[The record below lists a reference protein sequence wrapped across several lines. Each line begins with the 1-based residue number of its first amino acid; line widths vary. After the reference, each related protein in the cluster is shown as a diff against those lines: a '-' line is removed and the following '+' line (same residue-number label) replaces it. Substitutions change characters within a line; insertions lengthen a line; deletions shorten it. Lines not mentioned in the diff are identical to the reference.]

1 MSSRGGLRAC
11 RVTVKVVA
19 IRDVGSLSNPVVQVL
34 VEDSYFRT
42 SDVKEKAEDGL
53 ITFDQGHSF
62 DVKDEKSAEV
72 RVAVAGKTSMGMRK
86 VLGSIKPLRVADLL
100 ETDPDRT
107 LEPEWYDIV
116 AKEGKKSSVGKVLLH
131 VVAARAPP
139 QQPIKLFIGSWNV
152 GNAPPPDD
160 LSPWLPKGTDHEL
173 IAIGSQECEYQP
185 RSGYATCME
194 DWVAAIKAH
203 FAPHYKVVKGT
214 TRGQMRLV
222 VLVLE
227 TSQKAI
233 TDVTSTS
240 EATGIGHVIANKGA
254 VSVSLKFWDTS
265 FCFVNSHLAAHEGHC
280 QTRNDNYREV
290 VRNMH
295 PGLSSIDL
303 LSQFRHV
310 FWMGDLNYRLAFPG
324 SAHAGQGGPMD
335 GDDDSS
341 GDEDSSSNGSGLGSS
356 SRLESLNEEG
366 GTNGSGSK
374 GARVMH
380 RSVSSSGS
388 GGSGGGSRS
397 GSGRKL
403 NEMDRKMVSMGGSAK
418 ERKEAEKAVRMALHQ
433 SIVEK
438 IDQGDFTELLK
449 NDELQREIREG
460 RAFYKFCEAPIDFAP
475 TFKVLRDEL
484 RQYNPKRLP
493 AWCDRVLWRS
503 LPGCDLTCTRYT
515 SAPNILTGDH
525 KPVLAEFDVTTY
537 ALPVTM
543 DPSEEAVQLLQ
554 LSKGHSDKDDMRW
567 HLHFT
572 DLKGHN
578 LLSADANGLSDP
590 YIRFVGPNLFKSFQT
605 KKCYKTLNPVWG
617 ADDVPAIV
625 LEHQSLHYYEKD
637 YLLAAV
643 FDHDKTNKD
652 DPLGFAAIPLADLV
666 KATWEQSSQPVSFRV
681 EVTYKGLPAGEL
693 DGSFRLF
700 WAVNKLSEGKCAQ
713 M

>member
-1 MSSRGGLRAC
+1 MSSR
-11 RVTVKVVA
+11 VHEKT
-19 IRDVGSLSNPVVQVL
+19 DDGS
-34 VEDSYFRT
+34 
-42 SDVKEKAEDGL
+42 

-72 RVAVAGKTSMGMRK
+72 RVAVAGKTAMGMRK
-86 VLGSIKPLRVADLL
+86 VLGSIKPLRVCDLL

-107 LEPEWYDIV
+107 LEPEWYEIV
-116 AKEGKKSSVGKVLLH
+116 AKEGKKSSEGKQHPNAPLPPPPAFPPALYFLPPLVLPLLFLPPLLPCAATRWQREPPSTA
-131 VVAARAPP
+131 VFFSRLKPSPLLPTSPPPTGAAARG
-139 QQPIKLFIGSWNV
+139 GSAGAATAAHQAYRMRCAAARGGSAGAATAAHQAV
-152 GNAPPPDD
+152 YRVPDD

-185 RSGYATCME
+185 RPGYATCME

-203 FAPHYKVVKGT
+203 FAPHYKMVKGT

-233 TDVTSTS
+233 TDVTATS

-280 QTRNDNYREV
+280 MTRNDNYREV
-290 VRNMH
+290 MRNMH

-303 LSQFRHV
+303 LSQFHSTI
-310 FWMGDLNYRLAFPG
+310 FHQTYL
-324 SAHAGQGGPMD
+324 
-335 GDDDSS
+335 
-341 GDEDSSSNGSGLGSS
+341 
-356 SRLESLNEEG
+356 SLSPLPN
-366 GTNGSGSK
+366 
-374 GARVMH
+374 
-380 RSVSSSGS
+380 
-388 GGSGGGSRS
+388 
-397 GSGRKL
+397 L
-403 NEMDRKMVSMGGSAK
+403 
-418 ERKEAEKAVRMALHQ
+418 
-433 SIVEK
+433 SIP
-438 IDQGDFTELLK
+438 FT
-449 NDELQREIREG
+449 ELQREIREG
-460 RAFYKFCEAPIDFAP
+460 RSFYKFCEAPIAFAP

-484 RQYNPKRLP
+484 QQYNPKRLP

-503 LPGCDLTCTRYT
+503 LPGCKLTCTRYT
-515 SAPNILTGDH
+515 SAPTILTGDH
-525 KPVLAEFDVTTY
+525 KPVLAEFDITTY

-543 DPSEEAVQLLQ
+543 DPSEDAVQLLQ

-567 HLHFT
+567 HLHI
-572 DLKGHN
+572 LELRGHN
-578 LLSADANGLSDP
+578 LLPADANGLSDP

-643 FDHDKTNKD
+643 FDYDKTNKD
-652 DPLGFAAIPLADLV
+652 DPIGYAAIPLADLV

-693 DGSFRLF
+693 EGSFRLF

>member
-19 IRDVGSLSNPVVQVL
+19 IKDVGSLSNPVVQVA

-42 SDVKEKAEDGL
+42 SDVHEKTDDGL

-72 RVAVAGKTSMGMRK
+72 RVAVAGKTAMGMRK
-86 VLGSIKPLRVADLL
+86 VLGSIKPLRVCDLL

-107 LEPEWYDIV
+107 LEPEWYEIV

-160 LSPWLPKGTDHEL
+160 FSPWLPKGTDHEL

-185 RSGYATCME
+185 RPGYATCME

-203 FAPHYKVVKGT
+203 FAPHYKMVKGT

-233 TDVTSTS
+233 TDVTATS

-280 QTRNDNYREV
+280 MTRNDNYREV
-290 VRNMH
+290 MRNMH

-303 LSQFRHV
+303 LSQFHHV
-310 FWMGDLNYRLAFPG
+310 FWMGDLNYRLDFPETSLPG
-324 SAHAGQGGPMD
+324 LGGAGD

-341 GDEDSSSNGSGLGSS
+341 GDEDGSNGNGLGNGNGDGGAAVASS
-356 SRLESLNEEG
+356 
-366 GTNGSGSK
+366 GSGSGGK
-374 GARVMH
+374 SGRAAMMQRAITM
-380 RSVSSSGS
+380 SGS
-388 GGSGGGSRS
+388 GGSSRS
-397 GSGRKL
+397 AGSRKL
-403 NEMDRKMVSMGGSAK
+403 NESDRKLMSMGSSK
-418 ERKEAEKAVRMALHQ
+418 DKKEAVKAVRMALHC
-433 SIVEK
+433 SILEK
-438 IDQGDFTELLK
+438 IDQGNFADLLQH
-449 NDELQREIREG
+449 DELQREIREG
-460 RAFYKFCEAPIDFAP
+460 RSFYKFCEAPIAFAP

-484 RQYNPKRLP
+484 QQYNPKRLP

-503 LPGCDLTCTRYT
+503 LPGCKLTCTRYT
-515 SAPNILTGDH
+515 SAPTILTGDH

-543 DPSEEAVQLLQ
+543 DPSEDAVQLLQ

-567 HLHFT
+567 HLHI
-572 DLKGHN
+572 LELRGHN
-578 LLSADANGLSDP
+578 LLPADANGLSDP

-643 FDHDKTNKD
+643 FDYDKTNKD
-652 DPLGFAAIPLADLV
+652 DPIGYAAIPLADLV

-693 DGSFRLF
+693 EGSFRLF